1 MRHNVM
7 GRRLGRSTKQRK
19 ALFRNLTTELFR
31 HNRIKTTETK
41 AKAIQPIAEKL
52 VTLARRGDL
61 HARRLAAREITD
73 PAVLQKLFDEI
84 APNIADRSG
93 GYTRIYK
100 LGPRKGDGAKVAL
113 IELVDE
119 VEV

>member
-7 GRRLGRSTKQRK
+7 GRRLNRSSGQRK

-31 HNRIKTTETK
+31 HNRIKTTEAK
-41 AKAIQPIAEKL
+41 AKTIQPIAEKL

-61 HARRLAAREITD
+61 HSRRLAARELHD

-84 APNIADRSG
+84 GPEMSDRAG

-100 LGPRKGDGAKVAL
+100 LGPRRGDAANMAL
-113 IELVDE
+113 IELVNYE
-119 VEV
+119 S

>member
-7 GRRLGRSTKQRK
+7 GRRLNRSMGQRK
-19 ALFRNLTTELFR
+19 ALFKNLTTELFR
-31 HNRIKTTETK
+31 HNRIKTTAAK

-52 VTLARRGDL
+52 VTLARQGNL
-61 HARRLAAREITD
+61 HARRQAAREITD

-84 APNIADRSG
+84 GPSLEARKG

-100 LGPRKGDGAKVAL
+100 LGPRRGDAAQMAM
-113 IELVDE
+113 IELVDQA
-119 VEV
+119 